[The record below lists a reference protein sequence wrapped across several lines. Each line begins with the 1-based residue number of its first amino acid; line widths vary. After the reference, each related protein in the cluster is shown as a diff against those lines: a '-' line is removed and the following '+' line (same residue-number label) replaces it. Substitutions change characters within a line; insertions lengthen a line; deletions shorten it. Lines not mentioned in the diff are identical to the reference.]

1 MASRRD
7 FLALG
12 AWTSLAGVLPGQS
25 ARSGAVQAQER
36 QMLRTTLCDR
46 LRIDYPIV
54 QAPMQAIVTPQ
65 LVAAVGDAGGM
76 GVIPGMGL
84 SPDALREQI
93 RQTRALS
100 KRPFGVNLVLH
111 AAVRSPVDPATV
123 PAETRAAVQRVLNR
137 FRARLGLPASGE
149 PLPRVP
155 DVLDA
160 LFSVIVDERVAVFS
174 TGLGLPTR
182 EMVDRCH
189 AAGITVMSMVATVAD
204 AVDAAA
210 RGVDIVVAQGSEA
223 GGHRSL
229 EEKPPTPEIGA
240 IGTMALLPQVAR
252 AVRVPVVA
260 AGGIMDGRGLAAAM
274 MLGASGV
281 LMGTRFIATT
291 ESAAPRFH
299 KQALAEATSDQ
310 TTLSDAFTGH
320 YARFLRNTYTEEYR
334 SSGAPVLPAVMQQL
348 AARDIFTA
356 AAEQQVSEF
365 FPLYA
370 GQGVGM
376 IENSPD
382 AAEIVRAVVREARA
396 ALGEIA
402 ARVQLA

>member
-1 MASRRD
+1 
-7 FLALG
+7 
-12 AWTSLAGVLPGQS
+12 
-25 ARSGAVQAQER
+25 
-36 QMLRTTLCDR
+36 MLRTMLCDV
-46 LRIDYPIV
+46 LQIDYPLV
-54 QAPMQAIVTPQ
+54 QAPMQGIVTPQ
-65 LVAAVGDAGGM
+65 LVAAVGDAGGL

-84 SPDALREQI
+84 SPDALRTQI
-93 RQTRALS
+93 RETRALS

-123 PAETRAAVQRVLNR
+123 PAPTRAAVQQVLNR

-160 LFSVIVDERVAVFS
+160 LFAVIVEERVAVFS

-182 EMVDRCH
+182 QMVDRCH

-204 AVDAAA
+204 AVDAAR
-210 RGVDIVVAQGSEA
+210 RGADIVVAQGAEA

-229 EEKPPTPEIGA
+229 GEKPATPEIGA
-240 IGTMALLPQVAR
+240 IGSMALLPQVAR

-260 AGGIMDGRGLAAAM
+260 AGGIMDGRGLAAAV

-281 LMGTRFIATT
+281 LMGTRFIASA
-291 ESAAPRFH
+291 ESAAPPFY
-299 KQALAEATSDQ
+299 KQALADATSDH

-320 YARFLRNTYTEEYR
+320 YARFLRNAYTEEYR

-348 AARDIFTA
+348 AARDIFEA
-356 AAEQQVSEF
+356 AGRQQAASF
-365 FPLYA
+365 YPMYA

-376 IENSPD
+376 IESSPH

-396 ALGEIA
+396 ALAEIT
-402 ARVQLA
+402 ARVQTA